1 VAPGLSDPAARCR
14 KQLPLLSQQQAS
26 GPEALGIEIHQPARL
41 ACQQRVFEGHGQQPH
56 RAQHVAIVMGS
67 IGGDIEHP
75 EQLPIR
81 PEQRASAAT
90 EEAVLGEEV
99 LIAEHL
105 YFALLGQR
113 GTDGVGALARL
124 TPAGATAQKDTLGMA
139 GEPLITTGG
148 QNGPLTVTQQQAT
161 GATGQQLGKQR
172 QHEALEAGNQRP
184 VLLLTG
190 RQLPL
195 GQQVQ
200 IGALLAAQPLMQA
213 ALPGT
218 LDRTGTGLK

>member
-1 VAPGLSDPAARCR
+1 
-14 KQLPLLSQQQAS
+14 
-26 GPEALGIEIHQPARL
+26 
-41 ACQQRVFEGHGQQPH
+41 
-56 RAQHVAIVMGS
+56 M
-67 IGGDIEHP
+67 
-75 EQLPIR
+75 
-81 PEQRASAAT
+81 
-90 EEAVLGEEV
+90 LGEEV

-105 YFALLGQR
+105 HFALLGQR
-113 GTDGVGALARL
+113 STDGVGALARL
-124 TPAGATAQKDTLGMA
+124 PPAGATAQKDTLGMA
-139 GEPLITTGG
+139 GEPLITAGS

-161 GATGQQLGKQR
+161 RATRQQLGKQR
-172 QHEALEAGNQRP
+172 QHEALEAGDQRP

-200 IGALLAAQPLMQA
+200 IGTLLAAQPLMQA